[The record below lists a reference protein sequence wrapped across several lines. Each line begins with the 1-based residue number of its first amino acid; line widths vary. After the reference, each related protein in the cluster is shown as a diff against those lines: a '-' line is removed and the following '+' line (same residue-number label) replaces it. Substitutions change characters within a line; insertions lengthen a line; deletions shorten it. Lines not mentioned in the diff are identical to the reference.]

1 LQYFIYM
8 TDPKSI
14 PKGIIQRLIT
24 FLFVAL
30 SVTALAAGISWAED
44 NHIKIGV
51 LASRGPQQCLKRWKP
66 TADYLTRKIYP
77 EKFVIVPIDYKNV
90 YSTVEKESID
100 FILVNPSIY
109 VDLEYRYGVSR
120 IATLKQWQHYG
131 GDYAKYGGVIFCKKI
146 RDDIRNLHDLK
157 EKTFMA
163 VDKTSFGGWRMG
175 WRELKEKGIDPAVD
189 FKELRFGGNEDAV
202 VFAVKDGTVD
212 AGTVRSNTL
221 ETMDTEGKIFLEN
234 FHVISKQGGVNSH
247 FPFLSSTRVYPEWPF
262 AKISHTSDDVA
273 EKVAI
278 ALLEMPP
285 DSLAALYAQCAGW
298 TIPLNYQPVHE
309 CLKELKIG
317 PYKNLGKVTLSDV
330 VRTYWHV
337 ILVIDIL
344 FLVMAGSTII
354 ILNLNRNINA
364 SHLKLQTEMDERK
377 QAEEALRE
385 SELKYRTLFES
396 TPDPIMMLDKN
407 RFFDCNT
414 ATLKIFNCS
423 SKKEFVN
430 CHPGELSPPE
440 QPEGQDSFI
449 AADEHIERA
458 FAEGS
463 DFYEWMHQRKNGA
476 VFPAEVLLS
485 RFELGGRM
493 VLQALVREVTERK
506 QAEEQIHTLTQQLMK
521 VQEEERQKI
530 SRDLHD
536 HVAQDLSTL
545 RIGCDTLFDNQPKV
559 SPEIKQRVSKFLKL
573 LQGTI
578 VAVRDM
584 AYDLRP
590 PGLDQLGLVRT
601 VFQYCEDFSDRNGV
615 SVDFY
620 SAGVDG
626 LRLDFDTEINLYR
639 LIQEA
644 LNNIRKHADASQVA
658 IRLISS
664 FPAIILRIEDDGRG
678 FDIKERLVTAL
689 TEKRMGLQN
698 MAERVNLLQGK
709 MRIQSHP
716 KEGTKILIEVPY
728 KEAKSGS
735 KEEHLDH

>member
-1 LQYFIYM
+1 M

-14 PKGIIQRLIT
+14 LKGMIQRLIA

-157 EKTFMA
+157 GKTFMA
-163 VDKTSFGGWRMG
+163 VDKTSFGGWRMV

-202 VFAVKDGTVD
+202 VFAVKDGTID

-221 ETMDTEGKIFLEN
+221 ETMDAEGKIFLEN
-234 FHVISKQGGVNSH
+234 FYVINKQGGVNSEV
-247 FPFLSSTRVYPEWPF
+247 PFLSSTRVYPEWPF
-262 AKISHTSDDVA
+262 AKVRHTSDAVA
-273 EKVAI
+273 EKVAT
-278 ALLEMPP
+278 ALLEIPP

-298 TIPLNYQPVHE
+298 TIPLNYQSVHE

-317 PYKNLGKVTLSDV
+317 PYKNLGKITLSDV

-337 ILVIDIL
+337 ILVISIL

-364 SHLKLQTEMDERK
+364 SHLKLQTEMDEHK

-396 TPDPIMMLDKN
+396 TPDAIMMLNKDG
-407 RFFDCNT
+407 FFDCN
-414 ATLKIFNCS
+414 ASTLKIFNCS

-449 AADEHIERA
+449 AADEHIEKA

-463 DFYEWMHQRKNGA
+463 DFYEWMHQRKDGA

-506 QAEEQIHTLTQQLMK
+506 RAEEQIHTLTQQLMK

-620 SAGVDG
+620 SAGVNG

-664 FPAIILRIEDDGRG
+664 FPNIILRMEDDGRG

-709 MRIQSHP
+709 MRIQSRP